1 MTPSKILPA
10 NEAVLRR
17 RFPDALM
24 KIMES
29 GNEMPVNF
37 TYDDSGNTPTLLMVR
52 GEFTFCPYG
61 EKNPQRLIE
70 RWASNLKL
78 VPESL
83 TRFQAWVTVPTQNIC
98 WKTQARA
105 ST

>member
-29 GNEMPVNF
+29 GDEMPVNF

-61 EKNPQRLIE
+61 EKTHN
-70 RWASNLKL
+70 A
-78 VPESL
+78 
-83 TRFQAWVTVPTQNIC
+83 
-98 WKTQARA
+98 
-105 ST
+105 

>member
-29 GNEMPVNF
+29 GDEMPVNF
-37 TYDDSGNTPTLLMVR
+37 TYDDSGIHPNCSWCEGSLLLPIWREKPKTLD
-52 GEFTFCPYG
+52 
-61 EKNPQRLIE
+61 
-70 RWASNLKL
+70 
-78 VPESL
+78 
-83 TRFQAWVTVPTQNIC
+83 
-98 WKTQARA
+98 
-105 ST
+105 